1 MWEVVNI
8 DRSQEH
14 SSQPYLGGKKAVAIE
29 EGQGIVGGVG
39 KEERK
44 ETTQTIY
51 KNVDSGDSSS
61 FNQQRHNASQIYQGG
76 AGGSRVYVTED
87 QGHGS
92 NVIKTG
98 GGVSTVKTISR
109 YNTTFINGQPV
120 GRVYENTTIIRG
132 PDGRIIDQKVV
143 TGTSQDFSQHGRAGF
158 QQGSHTS
165 SRLVI
170 IIHIF
175 LKLFITYHS

>member
-1 MWEVVNI
+1 MWEIVNI
-8 DRSQEH
+8 DSSQEH

-39 KEERK
+39 KEEKK
-44 ETTQTIY
+44 ETTQTTY

-61 FNQQRHNASQIYQGG
+61 FNQQRHNTSQSYQ
-76 AGGSRVYVTED
+76 GGSRVYITED

-109 YNTTFINGQPV
+109 YNTTFVNGQPV

-143 TGTSQDFSQHGRAGF
+143 TGTSKDFSQYGRSGV

-170 IIHIF
+170 VIIF
-175 LKLFITYHS
+175 LIIFYIC